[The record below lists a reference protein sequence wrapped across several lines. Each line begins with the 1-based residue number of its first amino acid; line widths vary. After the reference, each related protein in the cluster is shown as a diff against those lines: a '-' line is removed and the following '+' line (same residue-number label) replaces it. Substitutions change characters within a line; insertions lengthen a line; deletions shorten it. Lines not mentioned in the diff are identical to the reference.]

1 MGYVTPLQL
10 VGAHLVANSTNLAAP
25 MMSSEHWYVLR
36 LFCQESML
44 TEMDVAGKQCRLQ
57 WCRNHKF
64 KILWWSWW
72 IDVGACLKLAFQ
84 KLSHLHKT
92 SSFRIKQR
100 VFAMFL
106 LRFHTKDLINP
117 NDSLYLYHL
126 IPSGLATLG
135 YILVRRDRIG
145 LEQARC
151 TTNPNVSL

>member
-25 MMSSEHWYVLR
+25 MRSSESWYSLR
-36 LFCQESML
+36 FCQESML

-64 KILWWSWW
+64 RILWWSWW

-84 KLSHLHKT
+84 NLSHLHKT

-106 LRFHTKDLINP
+106 LRFKRFDQSQWLP
-117 NDSLYLYHL
+117 
-126 IPSGLATLG
+126 IPIPPYPFGPCHIGVHPCETRQNWLG
-135 YILVRRDRIG
+135 TG
-145 LEQARC
+145 
-151 TTNPNVSL
+151 PMHH